1 MTRYPDDTD
10 LSFSQKHSP
19 LVFQFKTFYNLA
31 FVIIFLEYLLIAL
44 VERKHA
50 MKPVL
55 TPAERLI
62 VALDFSDVDEARKC
76 VDELNGIVRFYK
88 IGLELFTSPS
98 RDFLEELRQRQCRI
112 FLDLKMHD
120 VDETIRRAV
129 ANVATLGVDFLTI
142 HGNSATMK
150 AACLGKGQQ
159 SVNILAVP
167 LLSSW
172 NEKDLQE
179 LFLVGPTAD
188 FTPKFDTLD
197 DYVFWRA
204 DQAVSQ
210 GCDGLIASG
219 EYVQKLRA
227 RFNEDV
233 LIVSPGI
240 RPSGSTT
247 DEHKRSLT
255 PGKAIQD
262 GADYLVIGRPI
273 RDATNRKDMAL
284 RIIEEIS
291 AAT

>member
-1 MTRYPDDTD
+1 MRH
-10 LSFSQKHSP
+10 K
-19 LVFQFKTFYNLA
+19 
-31 FVIIFLEYLLIAL
+31 
-44 VERKHA
+44 
-50 MKPVL
+50 L

-76 VDELNGIVRFYK
+76 VDELDGIVSFYK

-98 RDFLEELRQRQCRI
+98 RDFLEELRQRKCRI

-142 HGNSATMK
+142 HGNSATMQ
-150 AACLGKGQQ
+150 AACSGKGHL
-159 SVNILAVP
+159 SLKILAVP

-179 LFLVGPTAD
+179 LFLVGPTTD

-197 DYVFWRA
+197 SYVFWRA

-219 EYVQKLRA
+219 EYVKKLRA
-227 RFNEDV
+227 RFNENV

-240 RPSGSTT
+240 RPSGSST

-255 PGKAIQD
+255 PERAIQD
-262 GADYLVIGRPI
+262 GADYVVVGRPI
-273 RDATNRKDMAL
+273 RDATNRKDTAQ
-284 RIIEEIS
+284 RIIQEIS
-291 AAT
+291 AAS

>member
-1 MTRYPDDTD
+1 MNPA
-10 LSFSQKHSP
+10 P
-19 LVFQFKTFYNLA
+19 
-31 FVIIFLEYLLIAL
+31 
-44 VERKHA
+44 
-50 MKPVL
+50 

-62 VALDFSDVDEARKC
+62 VALDFSDAEEARKC
-76 VDELNGIVRFYK
+76 VDELDGLVSFFK
-88 IGLELFTSPS
+88 VGLELFTSPS

-129 ANVATLGVDFLTI
+129 ANVASLGVDFLTI
-142 HGNSATMK
+142 HGNSATLK
-150 AACLGKGQQ
+150 AACLGKGQH
-159 SVNILAVP
+159 VLKLLAVP

-179 LFLVGPTAD
+179 LFLVGPSTD

-197 DYVFWRA
+197 DYVYWRA
-204 DQAVSQ
+204 DQAISQ

-227 RFNEDV
+227 RFDKNI

-240 RPSGSTT
+240 RPSGSST

-255 PGKAIQD
+255 PGQAMQA
-262 GADYLVIGRPI
+262 GANYLVVGRPI
-273 RDATNRKDMAL
+273 RDAANRKTMAQQ
-284 RIIEEIS
+284 IIDEIV
-291 AAT
+291 AATS